1 MEVFRL
7 SRAKYADQL
16 SGYGAALKGAR
27 WNSRGV
33 EMIYTAE
40 NRSLAMAEVLV
51 HLSLAMLPRDFMML
65 TIFIPDEI
73 EVFNL
78 PASKLSDGWNNFPHK
93 RITQEL
99 GDLFIHE
106 KQYAVMRVPSV
117 VTQGDFNLLINPGHP
132 LFKEVSIVRKEPFPF
147 DERIFKEL

>member
-7 SRAKYADQL
+7 SRARNADQL

-33 EMIYTAE
+33 EMIYAAE

-51 HLSLAMLPRDFMML
+51 HLSLAMLPKDFLML
-65 TIFIPDEI
+65 TIHIPDVI

-78 PASKLSDGWNNFPHK
+78 PASRLSDGWNSFPQK
-93 RITQEL
+93 RLTQEL
-99 GDLFIHE
+99 GDLFISE
-106 KQYAVMRVPSV
+106 KLYAVMCVPSV
-117 VTQGDFNLLINPGHP
+117 VTKGDFNFLINPGHP
-132 LFKEVSIVRKEPFPF
+132 LYKEISIVRKEPFPF
-147 DERIFKEL
+147 DQRIFTD

>member
-7 SRAKYADQL
+7 SRARYADQL
-16 SGYGAALKGAR
+16 SGFGAALKGAR

-33 EMIYTAE
+33 ELIYTAE

-65 TIFIPDEI
+65 TIFIPNEI

-78 PASKLSDGWNNFPHK
+78 PLSQLSDGWNSFPHK

-106 KQYAVMRVPSV
+106 KRYAVMRVPSV
-117 VTQGDFNLLINPGHP
+117 VTQGDFNILINPGHT
-132 LFKEVSIVRKEPFPF
+132 LFKEISIVRSEPFPF
-147 DERIFKEL
+147 DRRIFK